1 MTIGNVSSMQ
11 SIGGAAFNPA
21 TLTTEG
27 LLAYCSATLNN
38 LDAQITQRMNAQQN
52 ATAQQKAIGEVISRL
67 QQWQCGTAND
77 TANNMEGN
85 KAMGWDLINLYNKN
99 SDPTTQG
106 IIKAAYKNATG
117 NELQVGADGQ
127 AITFPSH
134 KEVPVNA
141 DAVKND
147 IKTNEEW
154 QQLTVTPAKQA
165 QENYSKGADLAMIE
179 IQSLVSKRQLGIQL
193 TTQIMQSANEGT
205 KGVVGNIG
213 R

>member
-11 SIGGAAFNPA
+11 SVGGAAFNPA
-21 TLTTEG
+21 TLTPEG

-52 ATAQQKAIGEVISRL
+52 ATAQQKQIGEVVSQL
-67 QQWQCGTAND
+67 QTF
-77 TANNMEGN
+77 
-85 KAMGWDLINLYNKN
+85 AMGVENRPDHRDGNQSMAWNLANLYKKT
-99 SDPTTQG
+99 SDPTTLAA
-106 IIKAAYKNATG
+106 IERAYKATTG
-117 NELQVGADGQ
+117 HELKGPDGQ
-127 AITFPSH
+127 VISYAKYTD
-134 KEVPVNA
+134 VPVD
-141 DAVKND
+141 DAYIKNNPVS
-147 IKTNEEW
+147 NEQW
-154 QQLTVTPAKQA
+154 QQLAVTPVKQA
-165 QENYSKGADLAMIE
+165 QENLAKGSDLAMIE